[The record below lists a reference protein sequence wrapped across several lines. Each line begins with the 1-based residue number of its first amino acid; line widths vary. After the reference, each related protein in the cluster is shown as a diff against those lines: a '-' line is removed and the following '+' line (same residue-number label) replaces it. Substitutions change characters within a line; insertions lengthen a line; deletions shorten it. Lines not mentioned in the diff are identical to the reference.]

1 MFLTPLG
8 SFGML
13 WMSLGIYET
22 PMTRYEAAQACLD
35 NGFDHLD
42 DGELE
47 YIHYLAIKQKLQED
61 TFA

>member
-1 MFLTPLG
+1 
-8 SFGML
+8 ML